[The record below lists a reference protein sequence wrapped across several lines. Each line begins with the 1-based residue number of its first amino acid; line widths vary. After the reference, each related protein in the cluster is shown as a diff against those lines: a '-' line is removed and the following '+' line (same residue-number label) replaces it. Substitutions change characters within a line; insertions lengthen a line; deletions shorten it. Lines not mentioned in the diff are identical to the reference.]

1 MKYQYGDLVKFTNNY
16 GMHAAQGDE
25 GTVQH
30 VDKFGNILVL
40 VESGDFAAR
49 FEEVREEDIELI
61 DRLSDEDL
69 TLLKEEL
76 QSMNYKTLLKL
87 DYAYTEN
94 QLFDVI
100 EKYKWLFKLNYTI
113 DDIFAVEYKRLQMED
128 EKHGI

>member
-49 FEEVREEDIELI
+49 FEEVRDEDIELI
-61 DRLSDEDL
+61 DRLSDDDL
-69 TLLKEEL
+69 NLLKEEL
-76 QSMNYKTLLKL
+76 QRMNYKTLLKL
-87 DYAYTEN
+87 DYAYTET

-128 EKHGI
+128 DKHGI

>member
-40 VESGDFAAR
+40 VETGEFAAR
-49 FEEVREEDIELI
+49 FEEVRDEDIELI
-61 DRLSDEDL
+61 DRLSDDDL
-69 TLLKEEL
+69 NLLKEEL
-76 QSMNYKTLLKL
+76 QRMNYKTLLKL
-87 DYAYTEN
+87 DYGYTEN
-94 QLFDVI
+94 QLFDLI

-113 DDIFAVEYKRLQMED
+113 DEIFAVEYKRLQMED
-128 EKHGI
+128 DKHGI